1 MISQVCD
8 YYENQHGT
16 NGMQNIVMM
25 YKRDVGNKIYKQMLQ
40 HFYCENG
47 FLQEEV
53 IGTRDYNLQ
62 QTYTFKE
69 RVNLYSTY
77 TENIKSVLFEGIK
90 KGVFSTAKFDSEP
103 ELILAR
109 VLETDS
115 EVQNWLRPAPQEFNI
130 TYNHGHNYEPDF
142 VVETEDMIYLVE
154 VKGEDKLNDPDVIA
168 KKNRGI
174 QYCAAATRWSRA
186 NNYKCWRYLFIPS
199 KKVMPNSTFL
209 QLAKQFKA
217 L

>member
-1 MISQVCD
+1 M
-8 YYENQHGT
+8 
-16 NGMQNIVMM
+16 
-25 YKRDVGNKIYKQMLQ
+25 
-40 HFYCENG
+40 
-47 FLQEEV
+47 
-53 IGTRDYNLQ
+53 
-62 QTYTFKE
+62 
-69 RVNLYSTY
+69 
-77 TENIKSVLFEGIK
+77 
-90 KGVFSTAKFDSEP
+90 
-103 ELILAR
+103 ILAR

-142 VVETEDMIYLVE
+142 VVETVDMIYLVE

-186 NNYKCWRYLFIPS
+186 NHYKCWQYLFIPS